1 MKNLNNAEW
10 KKTAK
15 DTNAVIFDVRT
26 DEEAAEGI
34 LENATTTFISTR
46 IYGSFRKNG

>member
-10 KKTAK
+10 KRKQN
-15 DTNAVIFDVRT
+15 TNAVIFDVRT
-26 DEEAAEGI
+26 DEEVAEGI
-34 LENATTTFISTR
+34 LENAINDIQTTR